1 MSIIACHP
9 HATTAIGPSRGF
21 SVLRRLRIAASV
33 AVLLGATAAHARD
46 EQDEHE
52 HRLSCAHLT
61 RLRFEG
67 NTTVTA
73 ATEVTS
79 GTLITPTGQVLTD
92 LPHFCRVQ
100 GLSRPTRDSNIYF
113 EVWLPTNTW
122 NRKFLSSGEGGYAGA
137 LNYTRLGLDG
147 GLDELLRRGYA
158 TASTDTGHVSTDMWW
173 AIGHPQRAIDYLY
186 RSKHLVTVAAKGLI
200 RAFYGRPPAH
210 SYFNS
215 CSNGGRQGLL
225 EVQRYPGDYD
235 GVVVGAPWNFQSHSN
250 AGFVWNAQAISAV
263 GAAIPTSKLPAM
275 NAAVLAACDGNDGL
289 VDGVIANPPT
299 CAFDPAVLLCQ
310 GEETDQCLTQPQLGA
325 LRKIYSGP
333 ANPRTGL
340 QIFPGFALGGEDGW
354 AGIVTNFNASG
365 LGQGYFANL
374 VFEDQDWDYSTF
386 DFDADMAYADFKVGI
401 PGNAIDPDL
410 SAAKR
415 RGVKIIQY
423 HGWNDQTLQPAYSPE
438 YYESVVA
445 AMGGLRTTQR
455 FYRLFMVPGMRHCY
469 FGPGATSFGGV
480 GQQIPPSRDPIHDVQ
495 AALERWVEHGVAP
508 TRMIATKYID
518 DAPTTHTVRLT
529 RPLCPYPQVPRYRGF
544 GNPDDARSFACGE
557 RDEDEHDDED
567 DGD

>member
-21 SVLRRLRIAASV
+21 SVLRCLRIAASV

-46 EQDEHE
+46 EQGEHE

-67 NTTVTA
+67 NTTVSA

-79 GTLITPTGQVLTD
+79 GTLVTPTGQVLTD

-225 EVQRYPGDYD
+225 EVQR
-235 GVVVGAPWNFQSHSN
+235 
-250 AGFVWNAQAISAV
+250 
-263 GAAIPTSKLPAM
+263 
-275 NAAVLAACDGNDGL
+275 
-289 VDGVIANPPT
+289 
-299 CAFDPAVLLCQ
+299 
-310 GEETDQCLTQPQLGA
+310 
-325 LRKIYSGP
+325 
-333 ANPRTGL
+333 
-340 QIFPGFALGGEDGW
+340 
-354 AGIVTNFNASG
+354 
-365 LGQGYFANL
+365 
-374 VFEDQDWDYSTF
+374 
-386 DFDADMAYADFKVGI
+386 
-401 PGNAIDPDL
+401 
-410 SAAKR
+410 
-415 RGVKIIQY
+415 
-423 HGWNDQTLQPAYSPE
+423 
-438 YYESVVA
+438 
-445 AMGGLRTTQR
+445 
-455 FYRLFMVPGMRHCY
+455 
-469 FGPGATSFGGV
+469 
-480 GQQIPPSRDPIHDVQ
+480 
-495 AALERWVEHGVAP
+495 
-508 TRMIATKYID
+508 
-518 DAPTTHTVRLT
+518 
-529 RPLCPYPQVPRYRGF
+529 
-544 GNPDDARSFACGE
+544 
-557 RDEDEHDDED
+557 
-567 DGD
+567 